1 MLAEIMAANP
11 MDALQCFT
19 SISGSVPSWIT
30 RVTELAA
37 HTSRKHAEFSEEF
50 KRLAAT
56 HNQLST
62 LQRRRKNSS
71 VHSIRP
77 GSDLLLK
84 TAGAAVDAT
93 SNVSGENASLVVRTR
108 RQLIIYYDSHTQAEL
123 ERTVRDIGNARNSLR
138 KGKMSQLMRK
148 STNGLDMFAAT
159 SRSRESIRGMQL
171 PPLEGFRRRTN
182 GVPTITTTNNN
193 SQNDSAFDFADKQ
206 LDIAQSLCETAAHQ
220 FLRTGDCAKELEDML
235 AKFKTVLQTA
245 TQEATRLR
253 EEKEREAEQEQEQ
266 MNGSPTHSPEFKS
279 IHAVED
285 NKPPEPGSATI
296 EVDDAVSDSSITI
309 DITAFRAN
317 RFRM

>member
-1 MLAEIMAANP
+1 

-19 SISGSVPSWIT
+19 SISDSVPSWIT

-50 KRLAAT
+50 KRLGT
-56 HNQLST
+56 TQSQLAS
-62 LQRRRKNSS
+62 LPRRRKNSS

-84 TAGAAVDAT
+84 PSAAALDAT
-93 SNVSGENASLVVRTR
+93 SNVSGENGSLVVRMR
-108 RQLIIYYDSHTQAEL
+108 RQLVIYYDSHTQAEL

-159 SRSRESIRGMQL
+159 GRSRESFRGMQL

-182 GVPTITTTNNN
+182 GAPPTITTTNNN
-193 SQNDSAFDFADKQ
+193 NNNNNSRNDSAFEFADKQ

-220 FLRTGDCAKELEDML
+220 FLRAGDCAKELEDML
-235 AKFKTVLQTA
+235 AKFKIVLQTA
-245 TQEATRLR
+245 TQEVTRLR
-253 EEKEREAEQEQEQ
+253 EEKEREAEQEQT
-266 MNGSPTHSPEFKS
+266 NHSPTHSSEFKS
-279 IHAVED
+279 LHAVED
-285 NKPPEPGSATI
+285 DKPTEPGSATI
-296 EVDDAVSDSSITI
+296 EVDDAVSDSSISI
-309 DITAFRAN
+309 DIAAFRSN
-317 RFRM
+317 RLRM

>member
-1 MLAEIMAANP
+1 MAANP

-19 SISGSVPSWIT
+19 SISDSVPSWIT

-50 KRLAAT
+50 KHLAT
-56 HNQLST
+56 TNSQLSS
-62 LQRRRKNSS
+62 LQRRQKNSS

-84 TAGAAVDAT
+84 PSGVALDAS
-93 SNVSGENASLVVRTR
+93 SNVSGDPSLVVRVR
-108 RQLIIYYDSHTQAEL
+108 RQLVIYYDSHTQAEL
-123 ERTVRDIGNARNSLR
+123 EQTVRDIGNARNSLR

-148 STNGLDMFAAT
+148 SANGLDMFVA
-159 SRSRESIRGMQL
+159 SRSREPLRGMQL
-171 PPLEGFRRRTN
+171 PPLDGFRRRAA
-182 GVPTITTTNNN
+182 GALITTTTTTT
-193 SQNDSAFDFADKQ
+193 SQNESAFEFADKQ

-220 FLRTGDCAKELEDML
+220 FLRRGDCAKELEDML

-253 EEKEREAEQEQEQ
+253 EEKEQEAEEQQ
-266 MNGSPTHSPEFKS
+266 QTNGSPTYSSRFKPF
-279 IHAVED
+279 HAVED
-285 NKPPEPGSATI
+285 DKPPEPGSATI
-296 EVDDAVSDSSITI
+296 EVDDTVSDSSISI
-309 DITAFRAN
+309 DITAFRSN

>member
-1 MLAEIMAANP
+1 MAANT

-19 SISGSVPSWIT
+19 SISDNVPSWIT

-37 HTSRKHAEFSEEF
+37 HTSRKQAEFSEDF
-50 KRLAAT
+50 KRLATT
-56 HNQLST
+56 HSQLST
-62 LQRRRKNSS
+62 TQRREKNSS

-84 TAGAAVDAT
+84 PSGAALDAA
-93 SNVSGENASLVVRTR
+93 SNVSGDNASLVVRMR

-123 ERTVRDIGNARNSLR
+123 EQTVRDIGNARNSLR
-138 KGKMSQLMRK
+138 KGKMWQLMRK
-148 STNGLDMFAAT
+148 SLNGLDMFAAT
-159 SRSRESIRGMQL
+159 SRSRESLRGMQL

-182 GVPTITTTNNN
+182 GAPTITTNSNTTNN
-193 SQNDSAFDFADKQ
+193 SQNDSAFEFADKQ

-235 AKFKTVLQTA
+235 AKFKIVLQTA

-253 EEKEREAEQEQEQ
+253 EEKERQAEQEQ
-266 MNGSPTHSPEFKS
+266 MNASPIISSGLKQL
-279 IHAVED
+279 HAVED
-285 NKPPEPGSATI
+285 DKPPEPGSATI
-296 EVDDAVSDSSITI
+296 EVDDAVSDSSISI
-309 DITAFRAN
+309 DITAFRSN

>member
-1 MLAEIMAANP
+1 MLAENMAANS

-19 SISGSVPSWIT
+19 SISDSVPSWIT

-50 KRLAAT
+50 KRLATT
-56 HNQLST
+56 HGQLSS

-84 TAGAAVDAT
+84 ASGVAFDAS
-93 SNVSGENASLVVRTR
+93 SNVSGDASLMVRMR

-159 SRSRESIRGMQL
+159 SRSRESLRGMQL
-171 PPLEGFRRRTN
+171 PPLDGFRRRAN
-182 GVPTITTTNNN
+182 GAAGAITTTT
-193 SQNDSAFDFADKQ
+193 QNESAFDFADKQ
-206 LDIAQSLCETAAHQ
+206 LDIAQSLCETAAHR
-220 FLRTGDCAKELEDML
+220 FLRTGDCTKELEDML
-235 AKFKTVLQTA
+235 AKFKIVLQTA

-253 EEKEREAEQEQEQ
+253 EEKEREAKQQP
-266 MNGSPTHSPEFKS
+266 NDSSTYSSGFKS

-285 NKPPEPGSATI
+285 DKPPEPGSATI

-309 DITAFRAN
+309 DITAFRSN

>member
-1 MLAEIMAANP
+1 MLAENMAANP

-19 SISGSVPSWIT
+19 SISDSVPSWIT

-56 HNQLST
+56 HSQLSS

-77 GSDLLLK
+77 GSDLLK
-84 TAGAAVDAT
+84 QAGASPDAT
-93 SNVSGENASLVVRTR
+93 SNVSGDNASLVVRTR
-108 RQLIIYYDSHTQAEL
+108 RQLVIYYDSHTQAEL

-148 STNGLDMFAAT
+148 STNGLDMFAAS
-159 SRSRESIRGMQL
+159 SRLPESIRGMQL
-171 PPLEGFRRRTN
+171 PPLEGFRRRAN

-193 SQNDSAFDFADKQ
+193 SQTDSAFDFADKQ

-253 EEKEREAEQEQEQ
+253 EEKEREAEQEQT
-266 MNGSPTHSPEFKS
+266 NGSPTYSSEFKS

-285 NKPPEPGSATI
+285 DKPPEPGSATI